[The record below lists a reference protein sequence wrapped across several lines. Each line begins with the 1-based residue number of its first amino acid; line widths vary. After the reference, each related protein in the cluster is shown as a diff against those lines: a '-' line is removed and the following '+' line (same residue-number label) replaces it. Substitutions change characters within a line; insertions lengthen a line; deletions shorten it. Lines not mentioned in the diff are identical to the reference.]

1 MKIMFLLCAL
11 VAGSSSVWAVDY
23 VKVTSTVDITDGQYL
38 IVYENGNV
46 AFNGGLET
54 LDAVSNTILVEINN
68 EKIESNETTN
78 AAAFTIDVTN
88 GTLRSASGKYIGVSS
103 NSNGLK
109 TADDATTY
117 TNTFSIDNGQ
127 NAVIAAVFDGSSM
140 TLRYNSASGQSR
152 FRYYK
157 SGQQA
162 IQLYKLEDSTAPS
175 ISANNPSKLAYN
187 AISGEISYT
196 INNAVEG
203 ASVSATTTAD
213 WISNL
218 SSDTAGKVTYTVSKN
233 TTLNDRNA
241 TVTLTYAK
249 GETTYATK
257 AVTVSQGHLDVAA
270 PTFGVEAGTYNEAK
284 SVEISC
290 TTEGATIYYTTNGEN
305 PTTSSSVYSSPISV
319 DVSKTIKAIAV
330 KDEVSSA
337 IAEAA
342 YELQVATPTITPNG
356 AAFEESLNVTLACA
370 NSDVTIK
377 YTLDGS
383 EPTSASTTYTNALEL
398 TATTTV
404 NAFATKEGWTDSEVA
419 TATFTKVDLSTAFV
433 KTGLSAVA
441 SDDVI
446 VIVGD
451 NGSNY
456 AMSNNNGTGSAP
468 SAEIVS
474 ISDNIISD
482 EVDGNLKWNVSST
495 KDGYTFYPN
504 GSTETWLYVYNNNNG
519 VRVGTNDNKTFK
531 VESNY
536 LKHIGTSRYV
546 GIYNSQDWRS
556 YTSINSNISGQSFAI
571 YKQGISVTIAEACT
585 DGEKYYSTFS
595 SSVPFKFPSDVTV
608 SEIGID
614 SEGKLI
620 VENYAE
626 GAVVPANTGVMISAA
641 TPGKKTFTPA
651 YGGSSVLGD
660 GNCLRPSGFAISD
673 LTADDMSAAAPS
685 CKYYRLTMHDGTKL
699 GFWWGADG
707 GQSFDIAA
715 NKAYLAVPKA
725 EANAR
730 NGFTFDDE
738 ATGISQIE
746 NGKLKIENCYDLQG
760 RKVSKPGKGL
770 YIVNGKKVVIK

>member
-1 MKIMFLLCAL
+1 MKIMLLLCAL
-11 VAGSSSVWAVDY
+11 IVGSGTMWADETATFDFDMNAGSDFGITGTSSNSSTAGDI
-23 VKVTSTVDITDGQYL
+23 TSTVSATINGVTITITPVSSGTNNRFWNTSPKLRLYGGTMT
-38 IVYENGNV
+38 ISAGN
-46 AFNGGLET
+46 NT
-54 LDAVSNTILVEINN
+54 LKSI
-68 EKIESNETTN
+68 
-78 AAAFTIDVTN
+78 AFTV
-88 GTLRSASGKYIGVSS
+88 GSGKW
-103 NSNGLK
+103 
-109 TADDATTY
+109 
-117 TNTFSIDNGQ
+117 NTS
-127 NAVIAAVFDGSSM
+127 
-140 TLRYNSASGQSR
+140 NSASTGSV
-152 FRYYK
+152 
-157 SGQQA
+157 SGSGTSYTWSPTQNTSPTSVEFTIVGNTQIKKMVITYEA
-162 IQLYKLEDSTAPS
+162 GDNPS
-175 ISANNPSKLAYN
+175 ISANNPSKLDYDAT
-187 AISGEISYT
+187 SGEISYT

-342 YELQVATPTITPNG
+342 YELKVATPTITPNG
-356 AAFEESLNVTLACA
+356 AAFEESQTVTLACT

-377 YTLDGS
+377 YTLDGT

-404 NAFATKEGWTDSEVA
+404 KAFATKEGWTDSEVA

-456 AMSNNNGTGSAP
+456 AMSNNNGIGSAP
-468 SAEIVS
+468 SAVSVS
-474 ISDNIISD
+474 ISNNIISGIVAD
-482 EVDGNLKWNVSST
+482 NLKWNVSSSN
-495 KDGYTFYPN
+495 DGFTFYPD
-504 GSTETWLYVYNNNNG
+504 GSTDKWLYCTNTNNG

-531 VESNY
+531 VDNNY
-536 LKHIGTSRYV
+536 LKHNFTSRYV

-595 SSVPFKFPSDVTV
+595 SSVPFKFPSNVTV

-651 YGGSSVLGD
+651 SGGSSVLGD

-738 ATGISQIE
+738 ATGIS
-746 NGKLKIENCYDLQG
+746 NVNVNLNDNENCYDLQG